1 MEWGKK
7 GLGSG
12 EGESSMAAEDGFQA
26 GSFGVFSCGTQG
38 ECGIHCGAPFVGTEF
53 VGRIQ
58 AFVTSACSFAPFP
71 WLSNFFD

>member
-53 VGRIQ
+53 VGENSGLCDFCLFLCPISM
-58 AFVTSACSFAPFP
+58 AFKLF
-71 WLSNFFD
+71 